1 MAQPAHSRPSPV
13 SVRLTNL
20 AQTAQFY
27 WWIGH
32 VVVLTF
38 GAMYYLKRMLGA
50 SSANWYY
57 SSAYMGALLSYTIV
71 IYKTYGPPQLNLA
84 FVRRLILDENVE
96 YLLLA
101 FYWFTQRAIVVTL
114 LPFVVFSLFHVIT
127 YSRST
132 LIPIFFP
139 GVPAELQAARQAN
152 GAPIA
157 LSPAARTSKMLGEL
171 SSKYYSPALREVGV
185 WEVAVV
191 GTWLTLGAITFQTP
205 LLAPI
210 FYAQFLRF
218 RFALSAPTRQA
229 FRRVRTFLD
238 RVLVPPQASANVPH
252 VVTDVYVK
260 GRDILCRMGAMIMD
274 PTANQQQQQ
283 QQQQQ

>member
-38 GAMYYLKRMLGA
+38 GVMYYLKRMLGA

-57 SSAYMGALLSYTIV
+57 SSAYMGALLSYTIRD
-71 IYKTYGPPQLNLA
+71 IQ
-84 FVRRLILDENVE
+84 DNVE

-157 LSPAARTSKMLGEL
+157 LSPAARYQQDAGRAEL
-171 SSKYYSPALREVGV
+171 EVGV

-283 QQQQQ
+283 QQQQ